1 MNLQAIGSGRSFLDS
16 VELTLRLLNRQAG
29 FQARNHE
36 KVKLAVVRDQL
47 AGGGYEWFEDFVTIR
62 RSMSCLPRHDGQHR
76 KTKRLWH
83 YADNSVLIGSNSNGA
98 ADHRC
103 TAVKKTLPRTPR
115 QNDDI

>member
-1 MNLQAIGSGRSFLDS
+1 
-16 VELTLRLLNRQAG
+16 
-29 FQARNHE
+29 
-36 KVKLAVVRDQL
+36 VRDQL

-115 QNDDI
+115 QNDDIVFPVLRLIFGKPASHEGRNS